1 MSNKFTKYLQGGGQN
16 PKGNLA
22 DFQHA
27 ARLYVDDTFRLAPK
41 TKFLYYV
48 VFNINPDAIAKTT
61 FQNQNRSE
69 INYLVKSADLPKY
82 TLNNEELI
90 Q

>member
-1 MSNKFTKYLQGGGQN
+1 MANKFTRFLQDVALGALA
-16 PKGNLA
+16 PKGNMA

-48 VFNINPDAIAKTT
+48 VFNINPDAIGGTA
-61 FQNQNRSE
+61 FQDQNRLE
-69 INYLVKSADLPKY
+69 ANYLVKR
-82 TLNNEELI
+82 
-90 Q
+90 